1 MATHHSLA
9 MVPRNAALARSTK
22 LLPYLPPEEIALLE
36 NAAARA
42 PRKGDRDSLLIAVLF
57 QVGLRA
63 SEVTRITPNHLEL
76 FEGKPVLRLIVKGHK
91 QHVMS
96 VPEPLANRLHAYA
109 FRNGLTKSDQF
120 FPVNRQRVWQIVKR
134 AARDAGIGKRVYP
147 HLLRHSDAI
156 ERARQLRHP
165 KALQEHFG
173 WSSPYM
179 VMRYL
184 STLQQED
191 ALRINQEVRFD

>member
-1 MATHHSLA
+1 MATNPNLTI
-9 MVPRNAALARSTK
+9 VPRNAALARSTK
-22 LLPYLPPEEIALLE
+22 ILPYLPPEEIARME

-42 PRKGDRDSLLIAVLF
+42 PRKGDRDALLIAVLF

-63 SEVTRITPNHLEL
+63 SEVIRITPNHLEL
-76 FEGKPVLRLIVKGHK
+76 FEGKPVIRVLVKGHK

-96 VPEPLANRLHAYA
+96 VPEPLAHRLQAYA
-109 FRNGLTKSDQF
+109 FRHGLSKTDRF
-120 FPVNRQRVWQIVKR
+120 FKMNRQRVWQIVKR
-134 AARDAGIGKRVYP
+134 AAQDAGIDKRVYP